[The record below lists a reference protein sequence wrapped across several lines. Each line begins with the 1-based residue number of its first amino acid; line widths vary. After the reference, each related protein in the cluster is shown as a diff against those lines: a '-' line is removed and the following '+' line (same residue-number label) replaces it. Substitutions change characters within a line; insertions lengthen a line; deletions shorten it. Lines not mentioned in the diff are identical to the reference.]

1 MAIARVLSAMAL
13 AVVAFAP
20 VAAASPALDPGR
32 ESADPGLTVRGGFR
46 ARPGEREVYGMVTL
60 SLPLASFDR
69 LLGAEPGRARPGT
82 PAVLAQGPEPE
93 TARSPLPVAREPL
106 VTRVE
111 LTVRLAREAVRVALR
126 VAGVPEAR
134 ARLGSIGSR
143 VRVAALAPDVRVRG
157 GRTTDESLRWTPT
170 DADPYRYN
178 QAGGTRLY
186 VEVELG
192 WKLGRLIFEDAEFRV
207 EELRRERV
215 KAEREIVEQV
225 LGALLVWQKARLR
238 SVNPELPD
246 DERADA
252 WITMVG
258 AASEL
263 DLLTDGWFGRHTRA
277 SPEPR

>member
-1 MAIARVLSAMAL
+1 MAL

-207 EELRRERV
+207 EELRRQRV
-215 KAEREIVEQV
+215 RAEREIVEQV
-225 LGALLVWQKARLR
+225 LGALFEWQKARLR
-238 SVNPELPD
+238 STSPD
-246 DERADA
+246 LSEDQRAEA
-252 WITMVG
+252 WITMVR

-277 SPEPR
+277 VSEPH

>member
-1 MAIARVLSAMAL
+1 MAL
-13 AVVAFAP
+13 AVVAFAR
-20 VAAASPALDPGR
+20 VAAASPALDPGWD
-32 ESADPGLTVRGGFR
+32 SAEPGVTLRGGLR
-46 ARPGEREVYGMVTL
+46 ARPGEREVYGMVML
-60 SLPLASFDR
+60 SLPLASFGA
-69 LLGAEPGRARPGT
+69 LFGAEPGRARRGM
-82 PAVLAQGPEPE
+82 PAALAQGPEPE
-93 TARSPLPVAREPL
+93 TARLPPPPPP
-106 VTRVE
+106 RVE
-111 LTVRLAREAVRVALR
+111 LTARLAREAVRVALR

-207 EELRRERV
+207 EELRRQRV
-215 KAEREIVEQV
+215 RAEREIVEQV
-225 LGALLVWQKARLR
+225 LGALFEWQKARLR
-238 SVNPELPD
+238 STSPD
-246 DERADA
+246 LSEDQRAEA
-252 WITMVG
+252 WITMVR

-277 SPEPR
+277 VSEPH